1 MKGNNDSTTEKNC
14 NKKHLNSNQ
23 FFAVALKEYYL
34 LYPDAELV
42 VITPGEKNL
51 FTVARYKGFL
61 GKQWVILQS
70 EKNLLIRE
78 NDV

>member
-1 MKGNNDSTTEKNC
+1 MILPQKKNC

-34 LYPDAELV
+34 LYPDAEV
-42 VITPGEKNL
+42 DVTPGEKNL

-61 GKQWVILQS
+61 GKPYNNSGLFCNQKKTLL
-70 EKNLLIRE
+70 EKMMFK
-78 NDV
+78 